1 MCYRKTPVTKISK
14 REKLGVSA
22 WAPPCYSFIIFFP
35 KLLTLTQGLPWIR
48 LFMMCSSVRAEIV
61 HLLTGKF
68 MAQHVMVNTVTQI
81 GSLVFITEQLR
92 PRHPPPSPATSLL
105 LLLAWVLSQD
115 HQLGKPALPINLLSS
130 MCLPG
135 YSAYAVCFTATNRPS
150 FTF

>member
-92 PRHPPPSPATSLL
+92 PRHPPPPLPCNISVAPLSLG
-105 LLLAWVLSQD
+105 S
-115 HQLGKPALPINLLSS
+115 IS
-130 MCLPG
+130 
-135 YSAYAVCFTATNRPS
+135 RPS
-150 FTF
+150 AWQASTTNQSIELNVSAWIFCLCSMFHCHK